1 MPSLVLFGYP
11 TLVAGDDLR
20 VWAFISICLKLAQ
33 FSLLVPLLV
42 YLCRGDIRTL
52 REDAKHIRDDCDTY
66 DIDHSINNVQR
77 LLLVYVVSSLIMAV
91 IGIGLE
97 TRIWKLS
104 ETGTPTIPG
113 KRTQIRSICHINL
126 TILAVAR
133 LFLLLFGFTVKSS
146 LFKYCNCG
154 GQNNDYL
161 QLESGCSETAE
172 RASTILSALVNVTV
186 AELSFVLALILYL
199 GCKCLPKGCLKISS
213 VDQWKCFC
221 RCCCTVSTFLSCCLM
236 GGRDSLTGDFSDIAL
251 ILADIFDG
259 GGYLDVVPSDV
270 VMGLI
275 MVSRVQAQKRVE
287 AEGELMKQIRTIQ
300 HDINNV
306 KGESF
311 INIPETS
318 MEPGMMDRVAAIL
331 ARKGITPGQGTAH
344 DTVSFQI
351 RRSLE
356 GKVLYEPQLRNTLHS
371 ENSIDKSVIAEGAR
385 FMRLSLAIY
394 TWAKKSIDNPCT
406 GLCEISTFSAV
417 ASIRG
422 CCKKHPQFVS
432 DNPCRFH
439 QTTLM
444 RESGLDETEVV
455 FAQFKVGFA
464 ATPYCIV
471 LDHDWRSIVI
481 GIRGTLSLDDL
492 LADVTIRPVSLDVL
506 GKRCGFDGTDR
517 FAHSGMLACSEWIY
531 NDIEKI
537 GKLAHVVSLY
547 SSYEVKVT
555 GHSLGAGC
563 AAILALLLRP
573 KYPFLRVLAF
583 SPPGCVMTKNAVD
596 EGKEYTTSYVL
607 DCDVV
612 PRLSIQSVENLR
624 NDVLDMIDR
633 IKVPKRDVIS
643 SRRRAGSNGMGNE
656 KFLNDADFISET
668 KFHNNLVKFQNDC
681 LERKHTRD
689 FRELELWPPG
699 KIVHLTKAEKSK
711 KRLCTLGCL
720 SCSTKE
726 VTYAPCWADTSN
738 FREIR
743 MSNHFLNDHEPAMVL
758 RALETMA
765 EDFGLDSPYNECN
778 V

>member
-1 MPSLVLFGYP
+1 MPSLVLFGHP

-20 VWAFISICLKLAQ
+20 IWAFISICLKLGQ
-33 FSLLVPLLV
+33 WSLLVPLLV
-42 YLCRGDIRTL
+42 YFCRGDTRTL
-52 REDAKHIRDDCDTY
+52 EEDAKHFRDNCDTSN
-66 DIDHSINNVQR
+66 IDHSVNNMQR
-77 LLLVYVVSSLIMAV
+77 LLLVYIVSSLLMTV

-97 TRIWKLS
+97 IRIWKLS

-113 KRTQIRSICHINL
+113 KRTQIRSICHLNL
-126 TILAVAR
+126 TILVVAR

-146 LFKYCNCG
+146 LFKYCQCNV
-154 GQNNDYL
+154 QNNDYMQPL
-161 QLESGCSETAE
+161 PRCNQTTEQ
-172 RASTILSALVNVTV
+172 ASAILSALVNMTV
-186 AELSFVLALILYL
+186 AELSFVLALIIYL
-199 GCKCLPKGCLKISS
+199 GCNCLPKGCLQISS
-213 VDQWKCFC
+213 VDKWKCFC

-236 GGRDSLTGDFSDIAL
+236 GGRDSLMGDFSDVAL

-259 GGYLDVVPSDV
+259 GGFLDVVPSDV

-275 MVSRVQAQKRVE
+275 MVSRVQAQKRCE
-287 AEGELMKQIRTIQ
+287 AEEELKKQTMTIL
-300 HDINNV
+300 HEIDNNQ
-306 KGESF
+306 GDLLT
-311 INIPETS
+311 NIPEMS
-318 MEPGMMDRVAAIL
+318 MEQGTMGRVAEIL
-331 ARKGITPGQGTAH
+331 ARKGIAPGNATTH

-356 GKVLYEPQLRNTLHS
+356 GNVMYEPQLRNTLNCK
-371 ENSIDKSVIAEGAR
+371 NSIDKSVIAEGAR
-385 FMRLSLAIY
+385 CMRISLAIY

-406 GLCEISTFSAV
+406 GLCKISTFSAV
-417 ASIRG
+417 ASIRE

-432 DNPCRFH
+432 DNACRFH
-439 QTTLM
+439 QTALM

-471 LDHDWRSIVI
+471 LDHDWKSIVI

-492 LADVTIRPVSLDVL
+492 LADVTLRPVSLDTL
-506 GKRCGFDGTDR
+506 GERCGFDGTDR
-517 FAHSGMLACSEWIY
+517 YAHSGMLACSEWIY
-531 NDIEKI
+531 NDIEKL
-537 GKLAHVVSLY
+537 GKLEHVVSLY
-547 SSYEVKVT
+547 SSYEIRVT

-573 KYPFLRVLAF
+573 KYPTLRVLAF

-607 DCDVV
+607 DCDIV

-633 IKVPKRDVIS
+633 IKVSKRDVIS
-643 SRRRAGSNGMGNE
+643 SRRKAGSYDMGND
-656 KFLNDADFISET
+656 KYLHNVDMIPAT
-668 KFHNNLVKFQNDC
+668 KFHNNLVKFQNEFS
-681 LERKHTRD
+681 ERNHTRD
-689 FRELELWPPG
+689 FRELELWLPG

-711 KRLCTLGCL
+711 KWLCTLGCL
-720 SCSTKE
+720 AYSTNE
-726 VTYAPCWADTSN
+726 VTYAPCWADTHN

-743 MSNHFLNDHEPAMVL
+743 MSNHLFNDHEPAVVL

-765 EDFGLDSPYNECN
+765 GKFGIDSPYNECN
-778 V
+778 I